1 MAVIVLHHDSH
12 NCAQSW
18 WQSQYSINQCRCL
31 WPLTL
36 QLAIIVILTFAIMLA
51 IFNHDCWHRHNHD
64 ITQNLAEQVFHCDG
78 GHDNSDGHHC
88 CGEHFEASG
97 RPHHEKEKMTNVPS
111 FLKLFMPATS
121 YLLLEN
127 GSINLIF
134 MQTST
139 FPDHLIRCQQWFV
152 KIVLIWSN
160 SKDIFKT
167 SSLSYYSHIPPLY
180 GLLLT
185 SPTLNCLPHFLI
197 LTTFWM
203 KSQYGHQADIH

>member
-1 MAVIVLHHDSH
+1 MVAMTTVM
-12 NCAQSW
+12 
-18 WQSQYSINQCRCL
+18 
-31 WPLTL
+31 
-36 QLAIIVILTFAIMLA
+36 AIIAVVSILKPAA
-51 IFNHDCWHRHNHD
+51 
-64 ITQNLAEQVFHCDG
+64 A
-78 GHDNSDGHHC
+78 
-88 CGEHFEASG
+88 
-97 RPHHEKEKMTNVPS
+97 HHEKEKMTNVPS

-167 SSLSYYSHIPPLY
+167 SSLSYYRHIPPADFPNVKMS
-180 GLLLT
+180 
-185 SPTLNCLPHFLI
+185 SPYPHLNYFLDEI
-197 LTTFWM
+197 TIWP
-203 KSQYGHQADIH
+203 KSQYEHQANIH

>member
-1 MAVIVLHHDSH
+1 MVAMTTVM
-12 NCAQSW
+12 
-18 WQSQYSINQCRCL
+18 
-31 WPLTL
+31 
-36 QLAIIVILTFAIMLA
+36 AIIAVVSILKPAA
-51 IFNHDCWHRHNHD
+51 
-64 ITQNLAEQVFHCDG
+64 A
-78 GHDNSDGHHC
+78 
-88 CGEHFEASG
+88 
-97 RPHHEKEKMTNVPS
+97 HHEKEKMTNVPS

-185 SPTLNCLPHFLI
+185 SPTLKCLPHILI
-197 LTTFWM
+197 LNTFWM
-203 KSQYGHQADIH
+203 KSQYTKQIATKHMVYIR